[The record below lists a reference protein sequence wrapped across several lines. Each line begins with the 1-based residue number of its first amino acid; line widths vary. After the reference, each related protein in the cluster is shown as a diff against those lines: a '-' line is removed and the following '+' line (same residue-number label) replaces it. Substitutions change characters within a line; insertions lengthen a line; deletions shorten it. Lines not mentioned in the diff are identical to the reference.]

1 MSGVYLATIPAKLY
15 CPLSDNT
22 SFGTITCCLKPP
34 KPPAVSSMGP
44 AGNAPLSTG
53 NDSLRK
59 GPANA
64 KTSRKFTAN
73 EKVRPDRPSYAE
85 PDDYFSPPRKSQR
98 STAYASPLL
107 FTDEEEELRRSVHR
121 GSPLTEENL
130 QNLQAAHEADSAATD
145 PRFEDPV
152 FLAFMRKSNK
162 SRSSEKKKADKKK
175 TKDIDEHP
183 LNLPPEELRRLSARM
198 ARDEKRSSTQM
209 DVDVDSESAQPDLGS
224 QDSQPTTP
232 GDNTPG
238 AFPTSEKLSN
248 GDADSDTREQTKSPP
263 PPLHRINIQPKM
275 DPEAAKAAG
284 NKFFKAKDYGR
295 AVVEYSKGVHILQTL
310 TAPQLT

>member
-1 MSGVYLATIPAKLY
+1 
-15 CPLSDNT
+15 
-22 SFGTITCCLKPP
+22 
-34 KPPAVSSMGP
+34 MGP

-53 NDSLRK
+53 NESPSQKSSLRK
-59 GPANA
+59 GPAPRV
-64 KTSRKFTAN
+64 SRKFSD
-73 EKVRPDRPSYAE
+73 KVRSDRPSYAE

-107 FTDEEEELRRSVHR
+107 FTDEEEELRRVSHR
-121 GSPLTEENL
+121 GSPLTQENL
-130 QNLQAAHEADSAATD
+130 QNLQAAHEASSAAVD
-145 PRFEDPV
+145 PRFEDPA
-152 FLAFMRKSNK
+152 FLAFMRKSK
-162 SRSSEKKKADKKK
+162 SRSPEKKKPEKKK

-224 QDSQPTTP
+224 QDSQPPTP
-232 GDNTPG
+232 GTNTPG
-238 AFPTSEKLSN
+238 AFPLSEKLSN
-248 GDADSDTREQTKSPP
+248 GDSEPDTREQTKSPP

-295 AVVEYSKGVHILQTL
+295 AVVEYSKGLHTTRTPASTGL
-310 TAPQLT
+310 TMK